1 MKKNYF
7 LVVILILLLVFSLNI
22 YAKDTPMHVLVA
34 TSGSAS
40 SFHVNSQAMWNVINK
55 YYPETVIGSL
65 VETGGSYD
73 ECNRVGI
80 LKEVQIGEQTAFG
93 PIQELFSGT
102 GKFKEPHPELRMLY
116 GTTLGLYPFCVRA
129 SENINKLEDLNG
141 KKYNEGPPGSGEEVL
156 TKTTLGA
163 LGIQPSYRSSS
174 VADAVRMMKNRQIV
188 GYTKF
193 TTPDSLDSSMM
204 DISTTQEISWIGF
217 TKEQTEKISE
227 VNPLFYW
234 YEVKK
239 NSVEGLPDVNGW
251 FFATILTGFTTE
263 ELPQKVAYHMVK
275 AIFEHMDEITPAY
288 PKWGLGIGKTAED
301 QMKLFAG
308 VEGLPPMH
316 AGIIQYWEELGFDV
330 PERLIPSDY
339 AKN

>member
-1 MKKNYF
+1 MKKF
-7 LVVILILLLVFSLNI
+7 LFFVFLLLFVLVLTLNG
-22 YAKDTPMHVLVA
+22 YVKDGPMHVLIA
-34 TSGSAS
+34 TSGLAS

-55 YYPETVIGSL
+55 YSPDVVVGSL

-73 ECNRVGI
+73 ECNRVGV
-80 LKEVQIGEQTAFG
+80 LKEVSIGEQTAMG
-93 PIQELFSGT
+93 PIQELYSGT

-116 GTTLGLYPFCVRA
+116 GTTLGLYPFCVRVA
-129 SENINKLEDLNG
+129 ADISSMEDLNG
-141 KKYNEGPPGSGEEVL
+141 KKYNEGPPGSGEEAL
-156 TKTTLGA
+156 TKMTLDV
-163 LGIQPSYRSSS
+163 LGIKPNYRSSS

-204 DISTTQEISWIGF
+204 DISTTQDITWIGF

-239 NSVEGLPDVNGW
+239 NSVEGLPDINGW

-263 ELPQKVAYHMVK
+263 ELPQKVVYHMIKV
-275 AIFEHMDEITPAY
+275 IFEHMDEITATY
-288 PKWGLGIGKTAED
+288 PKWALGIGKTAED
-301 QMKLFAG
+301 QMNLFAG

-316 AGIIQYWEELGFDV
+316 AGVIQYWEELGYEI
-330 PERLIPSDY
+330 PEKLIPAEY
-339 AKN
+339 KK